1 MLSGSI
7 RPRDGT
13 VLRSAGRRAG
23 ITKTLSDGTYRPT
36 DTDHVTIFG
45 EVDPKDMSPFL
56 REALE
61 FKQLLIFDIGGA

>member
-23 ITKTLSDGTYRPT
+23 ITETLSDGTYRPT
-36 DTDHVTIFG
+36 DMDHVNLIG
-45 EVDPKDMSPFL
+45 GVDPKGYVTLSPRSSGL
-56 REALE
+56 
-61 FKQLLIFDIGGA
+61 